1 MLFFTLFLILENLLE
16 YLSTSVYVFTMLKV
30 NISTAKVVINM
41 IEVILLICELYQMPT
56 SVYEL
61 MVQSVSDVPFVTKS
75 LPAVLLS
82 SFPDVL

>member
-1 MLFFTLFLILENLLE
+1 MMFFTLFLILENLLE

-30 NISTAKVVINM
+30 NISAAKVVINM

-61 MVQSVSDVPFVTKS
+61 MVQSVSDVPFDFS
-75 LPAVLLS
+75 
-82 SFPDVL
+82 

>member
-1 MLFFTLFLILENLLE
+1 MLDNLLE
-16 YLSTSVYVFTMLKV
+16 YLSTSVYVFSMLKV
-30 NISTAKVVINM
+30 NISAAKVGINM
-41 IEVILLICELYQMPT
+41 TEVILLICELYQMPT

>member
-1 MLFFTLFLILENLLE
+1 MMFFTLFLILENLLE

-41 IEVILLICELYQMPT
+41 IEVILLICGLYQMPA

>member
-1 MLFFTLFLILENLLE
+1 MMFFTLFLMLENLLE

-30 NISTAKVVINM
+30 NISAAKVVINM
-41 IEVILLICELYQMPT
+41 TEVILLICGLYQMPA

>member
-1 MLFFTLFLILENLLE
+1 MT
-16 YLSTSVYVFTMLKV
+16 
-30 NISTAKVVINM
+30 
-41 IEVILLICELYQMPT
+41 EVILLICELYQMPT

>member
-30 NISTAKVVINM
+30 NISAAKVVINM
-41 IEVILLICELYQMPT
+41 IEVILLICELHQMPT

-61 MVQSVSDVPFVTKS
+61 MVQSISDVPFVTKS

-82 SFPDVL
+82 SFLNKL

>member
-1 MLFFTLFLILENLLE
+1 MMFFTLFLILENLLG

>member
-1 MLFFTLFLILENLLE
+1 MMFFTLFLILENLLE

>member
-1 MLFFTLFLILENLLE
+1 MMFFTLFLILENLLE

-61 MVQSVSDVPFVTKS
+61 MVQSISDVPFVTKS
-75 LPAVLLS
+75 SPAVLLS
-82 SFPDVL
+82 SFLNKL

>member
-1 MLFFTLFLILENLLE
+1 MMFFTLFLILENLLE
-16 YLSTSVYVFTMLKV
+16 YLSTSVYVFTMLNV
-30 NISTAKVVINM
+30 NISAAKVVINM